1 MAMIKYLMT
10 ALALSVSLG
19 VANFSPALSSIHI
32 HALAPVA
39 AAGVVEPQV
48 AGSTAQSSQLYHV
61 MGIVLLAWCGIALY
75 LFFLDRRVSRLER
88 ELRTL
93 GKQEDGQQ

>member
-10 ALALSVSLG
+10 VLALSVTLG
-19 VANFSPALSSIHI
+19 AANFSPALNSIHI

-39 AAGVVEPQV
+39 AAGVVEPHV
-48 AGSTAQSSQLYHV
+48 SGSAGQSSQLYHV

-93 GKQEDGQQ
+93 GKHGDDQQ